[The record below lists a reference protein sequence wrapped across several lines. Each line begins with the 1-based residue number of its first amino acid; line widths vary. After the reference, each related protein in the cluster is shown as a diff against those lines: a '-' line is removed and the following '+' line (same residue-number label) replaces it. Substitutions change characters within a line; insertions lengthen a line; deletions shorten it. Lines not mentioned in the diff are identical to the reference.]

1 MVEQGVVALRVG
13 LGLHSAH
20 SSCPV
25 ERGGEGAFAEAAELA
40 FAEVAEPAFAEVE
53 PFVVVVVAFAVEV
66 AWAAFAAVAF
76 VEVAFAVVEVV
87 PYVAGAAS
95 VVVEVDVAAVRIDVA
110 SVVAA
115 VLDVGAEEAPVVLV
129 ETSFAAE
136 ASFVEVFALDV
147 GSIGVARSPWVLGGV
162 GTVERRR

>member
-1 MVEQGVVALRVG
+1 MVALRVG

-76 VEVAFAVVEVV
+76 VEVAFVEVAFAVVEVV
-87 PYVAGAAS
+87 PYVAVAAS
-95 VVVEVDVAAVRIDVA
+95 VVVGVDVAAVRIDVA

-136 ASFVEVFALDV
+136 ASFVEVFALGV
-147 GSIGVARSPWVLGGV
+147 GSIGVAHSPWVLGGV